1 MPDSMRDTMAIALK
15 AKGYSLNTTDET
27 EIKEAADYLTA
38 QKSLV
43 YKYANDSA
51 RDMILGGSA
60 DIAVI
65 WNGEVLYCQEEKPE
79 LTYVVPEEGSED
91 FTDCWAIPQSAENKE
106 NAQAWINFMLDKE
119 TARINFEYLTYS
131 IPNISVIDS
140 VKDDEAVMEVLF
152 PADQVLKRCEA
163 LKNLG
168 VETDDI
174 YTKYWK
180 KFKS

>member
-1 MPDSMRDTMAIALK
+1 
-15 AKGYSLNTTDET
+15 
-27 EIKEAADYLTA
+27 
-38 QKSLV
+38 
-43 YKYANDSA
+43 
-51 RDMILGGSA
+51 
-60 DIAVI
+60 
-65 WNGEVLYCQEEKPE
+65 
-79 LTYVVPEEGSED
+79 
-91 FTDCWAIPQSAENKE
+91 
-106 NAQAWINFMLDKE
+106 MLDKE